1 MNNKTAVVAPAIKI
15 KFWKQIY
22 KNFCRGKTHF
32 HFVFVGHI
40 RPSFKLPDNFTYIY
54 CELGAAECAEI
65 AYRYVY
71 KHLTD
76 FQYIINVADD
86 AIVDEH
92 FLDKLTHF
100 YTQKVKELDNDFLIV
115 GPMFNGYFD
124 EENLMAFYDSG
135 PILLGPMLTT
145 IDNSKKIGGIDKR
158 FKAIYWDC
166 DRHLRAHMMGAN
178 VLFAPVDQ
186 VPPVKEG
193 EWNPTGGLWNKFSG
207 HDHTLLKDL
216 WLCEESGDKTMFCST
231 MNNINGRPTN
241 IISQKNINLIR
252 KENVMTYNDENLEEY
267 YE

>member
-15 KFWKQIY
+15 KFWKNIY
-22 KNFCRGKTHF
+22 KNFCKSRVPF

-40 RPSFKLPDNFTYIY
+40 KPDFKLPDNFTFIY

-71 KHLTD
+71 RNLQDCK
-76 FQYIINVADD
+76 YIINVADD
-86 AIVDEH
+86 AIVQEL
-92 FLDKLTHF
+92 FLDKLISF
-100 YTQKVKELDNDFLIV
+100 YNNKTKELNNDFIIV

-124 EENLMAFYDSG
+124 EENLMAFYDGG

-145 IDNSKKIGGIDKR
+145 IENSKKIGGIDR
-158 FKAIYWDC
+158 QFKAIYWDC
-166 DRHLRAHMMGAN
+166 DRHLRAHSMGAS
-178 VLFAPVDQ
+178 VLFASTLE

-207 HDHTLLKDL
+207 HDHTLLKQL
-216 WLCEESGDKTMFCST
+216 WTYEDFGDTALFCSD
-231 MNNINGRPTN
+231 MRKINGRPTN
-241 IISQKNINLIR
+241 LITQKNINLVR
-252 KENVMTYNDENLEEY
+252 KQKPLFYDDKTLEKF